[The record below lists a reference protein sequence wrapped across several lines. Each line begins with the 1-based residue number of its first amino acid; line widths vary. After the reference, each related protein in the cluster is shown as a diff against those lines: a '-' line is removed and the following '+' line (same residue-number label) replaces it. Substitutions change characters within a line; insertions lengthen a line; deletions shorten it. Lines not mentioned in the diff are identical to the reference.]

1 MSAIVA
7 FLGVRGTVAAALAL
21 LLALAAGVQTARLWD
36 LQADTADDAATL
48 KACQGANAGFT
59 AAIAEQQR
67 LRDEAEAARERQA
80 EQAAAAI
87 AQAEEKAEQA
97 QDALDDFK
105 RRWGNRAP
113 SCAIA
118 LTQME
123 AACAGSLSDY

>member
-7 FLGVRGTVAAALAL
+7 FLGVRGTVVAALAL
-21 LLALAAGVQTARLWD
+21 LLAIVAGVQTVRLWE
-36 LQADTADDAATL
+36 LQASSADAAADL
-48 KACQGANAGFT
+48 KLARGANAGWVSLY
-59 AAIAEQQR
+59 AASEQAR
-67 LRDEAEAARERQA
+67 KEAEAARERQA
-80 EQAAAAI
+80 EQAAEAI
-87 AQAEEKAEQA
+87 AEAEDKAERA

>member
-1 MSAIVA
+1 MSAVVA
-7 FLGVRGTVAAALAL
+7 FLGVRGTVVAGLAL
-21 LLALAAGVQTARLWD
+21 VLALAAGVQTARLWH

-67 LRDEAEAARERQA
+67 LRDEAEAARKRQA
-80 EQAAAAI
+80 EQAADAI
-87 AQAEEKAEQA
+87 AEAEDKADQA
-97 QDALDDFK
+97 QGALDDFK
-105 RRWGNRAP
+105 RTWDRRAP

>member
-1 MSAIVA
+1 MIA
-7 FLGVRGTVAAALAL
+7 FLGVRGTVVAALAL
-21 LLALAAGVQTARLWD
+21 VLAIAAGVQTARLWH

-59 AAIAEQQR
+59 AAIAEQER
-67 LRDEAEAARERQA
+67 LRDEAEAARKRQA

-87 AQAEEKAEQA
+87 AEAQEKAEQA

-105 RRWGNRAP
+105 RRWGRRAP

-123 AACAGSLSDY
+123 AACESSLSGY

>member
-7 FLGVRGTVAAALAL
+7 FLGVRGTVVAGLAL
-21 LLALAAGVQTARLWD
+21 LLALAAGAQTARLWH

-48 KACQGANAGFT
+48 RACQGANAGFT
-59 AAIAEQQR
+59 AAIAEQER
-67 LRDEAEAARERQA
+67 LRDEAEAARKRQA
-80 EQAAAAI
+80 EQAAEAI
-87 AQAEEKAEQA
+87 AEAEDKAEQA
-97 QDALDDFK
+97 QGALDHFK
-105 RRWGNRAP
+105 RNWDRRAP